1 MNSFSVASLQDNS
14 FFSQDL
20 VLDNQFILLNSSC
33 PFTNSLR
40 KALLEWD
47 FKLVYS
53 EGSQG
58 IQATSAPVSTDFE
71 NVDIDNVGSQE
82 KENKTEEMGSSVKK
96 VIEKAHSA
104 LANNEKSR
112 MAVVQTIYNEYMNY
126 ITAVYTKY
134 ATHKTLNYEDLCET
148 VKELCVFIK
157 ENRRYVLRISPTQ
170 DKISKNYLISHSM
183 RSTVIAIVIGLQLS
197 MPLSKLVDLG
207 ITCILHEIGQIRLPP
222 QLYMTDRI
230 LSPAEKAKLATH
242 AVLGFNIAKENNF
255 PGQIQMGILEHHE
268 RENGTGYPRKLSGN
282 QIDIFAKIIGV
293 ACSFEAI
300 TAPRHFKQARSSYD
314 AMIEILKNEGKQF
327 DDTVIK
333 ALLYSLSLFP
343 IGAYVY
349 LSNGKIGQVT
359 DVNPNSPG
367 NPLVSILGESDSFG
381 RTLTVQSDNGTNK
394 IVRVLNKTESADILK
409 QFNLNR

>member
-71 NVDIDNVGSQE
+71 NVDIEKVGTTQT
-82 KENKTEEMGSSVKK
+82 ENETEEMGTSVKK

-112 MAVVQTIYNEYMNY
+112 MDVVQTIYNEYMNY

-394 IVRVLNKTESADILK
+394 IVRVLNKKESADILQ
-409 QFNLNR
+409 QFNLSK

>member
-71 NVDIDNVGSQE
+71 NVDIDNVGPQE